1 MVVRCFFKNIIRTKS
16 HCFHPKLL
24 IPINFVEKNFFR
36 HSPDGS
42 RFPRNFLLPSA
53 IVVVQLKITSE
64 MFVTKKAWKWRGLWL
79 NRGGKERDL
88 RWQQEKKKTERV
100 IRGNCCLFS
109 SAIYGRH
116 YDYPRKCFDKCRRNC
131 TATQNINIPG
141 RWWFCPTVFDVL
153 QWHSLPEE
161 PKQISRLESI

>member
-88 RWQQEKKKTERV
+88 RWQQGKKNGKSHPRELLSLLVVYLWPPLWLSTKMFWQV
-100 IRGNCCLFS
+100 SSQLHGNAEYKHSWKMMILPDSFWRFTVALTS
-109 SAIYGRH
+109 
-116 YDYPRKCFDKCRRNC
+116 RR
-131 TATQNINIPG
+131 T
-141 RWWFCPTVFDVL
+141 
-153 QWHSLPEE
+153 
-161 PKQISRLESI
+161 